1 MVGHFAGAG
10 SFPKSPVACWGNA
23 WLNRAMKNSLQELR
37 KVVQEAAVASTP
49 LKRARVIV
57 AGVKEAMNVA
67 VCSLYLLDE
76 DDWLTLAAT
85 EGLNP
90 EAVGKV
96 RLKVGDGLVG
106 TIAKTRHPLNLES
119 ASSDPHYL
127 YFPETG
133 EEKFEGFVGAP
144 VVHLGELVGVL
155 VVEECERRRFSEEE
169 ESFLVTVAAHLGTP
183 DPAGLRAEAPG
194 GVAKP
199 RRVIGIRGASGI
211 GIGNALI
218 LSAGADLSEVPDE
231 DVEDPAVELAHFRAA
246 VTATLADFARGGEQ
260 VAAHVPKDVAGVFT
274 VYEMLLQSREFVEAV
289 EKGIG
294 AGNWAPGALR
304 AAVDQFARLFE
315 GMEDEYLRGRGE
327 DIRHLG
333 NRVYQHLREIEAP
346 VAKDGEPIILVG
358 NLVSVADIAAFPIA
372 QLAGIVSVEGSVLAN
387 ALGIPAV
394 MGVES
399 IHEFED
405 GETAIVDGY
414 SGRVMLSPT
423 KGVIKE
429 YRNLLDRDRQL
440 FTELE
445 KLKDL
450 PAETPDGTRVRLYA
464 NTGLLADMTPG
475 LARGAEGIG
484 LYRSEIPFLVRDS
497 FPSEDEQ
504 YEVYRAVLQAYEGK
518 PVSMRTLDIGGDK
531 TLPYY
536 PIAEDNP
543 ALGWRG
549 IRFTL
554 DNSTI
559 LMTQVRAMLRASAG
573 LKNLRIMLPMVSRV
587 DEVDRFRALLDSA
600 LEQLREEGIKVAR
613 PKVGI
618 MVEVPAA
625 LTLLSFVASKIDF
638 ISIGSN
644 DLSQYLLAVDRTNP
658 RVSRLF
664 DHLHPAVL
672 HAVHWIVAQA
682 RRNHL
687 ATSLCGEMGADP
699 CAVVLL
705 LGMGI
710 ESLSMS
716 AFSLPKIKWLI
727 RTVPRALAVEQLE
740 LALKLDHEKAIRQ
753 QVSAF
758 LRKLGL
764 GDLLPPET

>member
-1 MVGHFAGAG
+1 
-10 SFPKSPVACWGNA
+10 
-23 WLNRAMKNSLQELR
+23 MKNSLQQLR

-49 LKRARVIV
+49 LKRAGVIV
-57 AGVKEAMNVA
+57 AGVKEAMEVA
-67 VCSLYLLDE
+67 VCSLYLRDE
-76 DDWLTLAAT
+76 DDWLTLVAT
-85 EGLNP
+85 EGLKQ

-133 EEKFEGFVGAP
+133 EELFEGFVGAP

-155 VVEECERRRFSEEE
+155 VVEECERRKFTEEE

-183 DPAGLRAEAPG
+183 DPAGLRAEAPTVG
-194 GVAKP
+194 TSKP
-199 RRVIGIRGASGI
+199 RRVVGIRGASGI
-211 GIGNALI
+211 GIGNTLVLA
-218 LSAGADLSEVPDE
+218 AGADLSEVPDE
-231 DVEDPAVELAHFRAA
+231 DAEDAAVELAHFRSA

-289 EKGIG
+289 EKGIA

-304 AAVDQFARLFE
+304 AAVEQFARLFE
-315 GMEDEYLRGRGE
+315 AMEDEYLRGRGE

-358 NLVSVADIAAFPIA
+358 HLVSVADIAAFPIA
-372 QLAGIVSVEGSVLAN
+372 QLAGIVSVEGSALSHTAVLAN

-405 GETAIVDGY
+405 GEAAIVDGY
-414 SGRVMLSPT
+414 SGRIMLSPT
-423 KGVIKE
+423 KGVLKE
-429 YRNLLDRDRQL
+429 YRGLVDRDRQL
-440 FTELE
+440 FEELE
-445 KLKDL
+445 KLRDL
-450 PAETPDGTRVRLYA
+450 PAETPDGTRVCLYA

-475 LARGAEGIG
+475 LSRGAEGIG

-504 YEVYRAVLQAYEGK
+504 FEVYRAVLQAYEGK

-531 TLPYY
+531 VLPYY

-559 LMTQVRAMLRASAG
+559 LMTQVRAMLRASSG

-587 DEVDRFRALLDSA
+587 DEVDRFLTLLDSA
-600 LEQLREEGIKVAR
+600 LEQLREEGVTVAR
-613 PKVGI
+613 PKIGI

-625 LTLLSFVASKIDF
+625 LTLLRFLEKKIDF

-687 ATSLCGEMGADP
+687 STSLCGEMGADP

-727 RTVPRALAVEQLE
+727 RTVPRALAFEQLE
-740 LALKLDHEKAIRQ
+740 LALQLDHEKAIRQ

-758 LRKLGL
+758 LRKQGL
-764 GDLLPPET
+764 GDLLPPSP